1 LLHSSWPTGCA
12 VRVGAG
18 FLGLMLVIQPRA
30 EGFNYYALVCLVGT
44 LFHAARDLQRN
55 SQNSCYR

>member
-1 LLHSSWPTGCA
+1 